1 VGHWLKRIDEIFII
15 KKSQL
20 KILLVSFTFPRPPS
34 RGEGT
39 IMDKVNKTGEV
50 VSWCV
55 YLPEFLNPS
64 PRSKY
69 FSFERYGGRDI
80 ALKEAIA
87 YRDSAINKWFTDNGY
102 IVDL

>member
-1 VGHWLKRIDEIFII
+1 MADGSLYIRGVKRIDVIFN
-15 KKSQL
+15 KKSV
-20 KILLVSFTFPRPPS
+20 KNTSAHRGWAVAPGPP
-34 RGEGT
+34 GEFYISPT
-39 IMDKVNKTGEV
+39 MDKVNKTGEV

-80 ALKEAIA
+80 ALKEARA
-87 YRDSAINKWFTDNGY
+87 YRDSAINK
-102 IVDL
+102 